1 MFLCFYI
8 FLPALLLAWCYSLAK
23 LHKTHS
29 TTTMKNQQVK
39 ALLLALLSLSA
50 KVAEADECRDVSG
63 WEDSEGDD
71 CDWYD
76 GVVTDDDELMGTS
89 HCEAFGLGYADG
101 NGLTAQ
107 LACCVCGGGE
117 TFLETCE
124 DVPDFKN
131 CYDEGCGD
139 FSNQLGDDDG
149 YYDDGDTYCSYWDD
163 CADPVTGMKASDA
176 CCICGGGTTPVEPY
190 EDDETSAPTKSP
202 TKAPTTPEPTKLPTT
217 KAPSVG
223 KGGKG
228 TKKEK
233 KEKGTKTEKSEKSEK
248 SEKEDK
254 SEKEGKGKGGKRTLR
269 EHKA

>member
-1 MFLCFYI
+1 
-8 FLPALLLAWCYSLAK
+8 
-23 LHKTHS
+23 
-29 TTTMKNQQVK
+29 MKNQQVK